1 MNNKITVISK
11 TSFESNIEMK
21 KLITFLLILLF
32 FKAYNQERNPLFEQ
46 AIKKLQSADYEAAIV
61 LLNKLIQVNPADYP
75 ALYNRAVAKSILRQ
89 YQPALVD
96 INQAIIIKKDAK
108 KAYLQR
114 AIIRK
119 KLTDFEGAFTDFDQ
133 ALKLDPKYADAIYN
147 KAVLFEFLGKFDE
160 ACEEF
165 RKAKEA
171 GSPAAYPKVDFCET
185 PIDERV
191 KTISVTKLESISSDK
206 TYGFSNKNPV
216 KVGAGSN
223 GGLEN
228 EQTYLDL
235 LRDETGRPISYV
247 FKGKCCDYFSKK
259 AQGGRGFLSQYEINY
274 KLKNGTAKSSTIF
287 LTQFEF
293 DQPKVLLGFD
303 TIKPVK

>member
-1 MNNKITVISK
+1 
-11 TSFESNIEMK
+11 MK
-21 KLITFLLILLF
+21 KLITFLLLFSF
-32 FKAYNQERNPLFEQ
+32 FKAYNQDRNPLFEQ
-46 AIKKLQSADYEAAIV
+46 ALKKLQSADYEAAIL
-61 LLNKLIQVNPADYP
+61 LLNKVIQANPADYP
-75 ALYNRAVAKSILRQ
+75 ALYNRAVAKSILRE

-96 INQAIIIKKDAK
+96 INQAINLKKDAK

-119 KLTDFEGAFTDFDQ
+119 KLTDFDGAFTDFDQ

-147 KAVLFEFLGKFDE
+147 KAVLYEFLGKIDE

-165 RKAKEA
+165 RRAKDA

-185 PIDERV
+185 PIEERV
-191 KTISVTKLESISSDK
+191 KTISVTKLETISNDK

-235 LRDETGRPISYV
+235 LRDDSGHPISYV

-259 AQGGRGFLSQYEINY
+259 AQGGKGFLSQYEINY
-274 KLKNGTAKSSTIF
+274 KLKNGTSKITTIF
-287 LTQFEF
+287 LNQFEF
-293 DQPKVLLGFD
+293 EQPKVLLGFD
-303 TIKPVK
+303 TIRPTK

>member
-1 MNNKITVISK
+1 LCFNGFVHHKVI
-11 TSFESNIEMK
+11 FEMK
-21 KLITFLLILLF
+21 KLITFFLLLTYFASQSQDRNTLF
-32 FKAYNQERNPLFEQ
+32 TQ
-46 AIKKLQSADYEAAIV
+46 AIKKLESSDYEAAIL
-61 LLNKLIQVNPADYP
+61 LLNKVIQVNPADYP
-75 ALYNRAVAKSILRQ
+75 ALYNRAVAKSILKQ
-89 YQPALVD
+89 YQPALLD
-96 INQAIIIKKDAK
+96 INQAINVKKDAK

-119 KLTDFEGAFTDFDQ
+119 KLTDFEGAFADFDQ

-147 KAVLFEFLGKFDE
+147 KAVLYEFLGKIDE

-185 PIDERV
+185 PIEERV
-191 KTISVTKLESISSDK
+191 KTISVTKLETISSDK

-235 LRDETGRPISYV
+235 LRDETGQPISYV

-274 KLKNGTAKSSTIF
+274 KLKNGSAKSVTVF
-287 LTQFEF
+287 LNQFEF
-293 DQPKVLLGFD
+293 EQPKVLLGFD
-303 TIKPVK
+303 TIKAIK